1 MFSSTC
7 VQCAI
12 HTRRRAL
19 GGLGGGGGGGGSE
32 EDHAT
37 HKPSHRWVDES
48 GARYRF
54 TPLTGRSHLSY
65 TGRQDLVSSGFVVG
79 RSHTEETIS
88 YHSYQYLH
96 MW

>member
-1 MFSSTC
+1 MMMMMMMMMIFLFCHSTPPISIFESVDNDNYVHVSSAC

-12 HTRRRAL
+12 HTWRHAL
-19 GGLGGGGGGGGSE
+19 GGLGGGGGGSE

-54 TPLTGRSHLSY
+54 TPLTGRSHLSQ
-65 TGRQDLVSSGFVVG
+65 T
-79 RSHTEETIS
+79 
-88 YHSYQYLH
+88 
-96 MW
+96 